1 LVVEKIAV
9 RKDTSCQW
17 LQGWDHFARH
27 ARNVQLI
34 RSRRM
39 SKRYVECQ
47 SDSLLLVI
55 IRIGNVLQKVT
66 GLTANGGF

>member
-1 LVVEKIAV
+1 MVARMRPLE
-9 RKDTSCQW
+9 
-17 LQGWDHFARH
+17 RH

-47 SDSLLLVI
+47 SDPLLLVI
-55 IRIGNVLQKVT
+55 IRIGKVLQKIT
-66 GLTANGGF
+66 GLAANGGF